1 MFAAVQYNLNHTFK
15 WIPDN
20 IEAGLRLGGGML
32 QFGNGVSFSASF
44 GYHFLPTR
52 YYMGIY
58 TNSILAFDEVENGRL
73 TGWAG
78 LGLSLG
84 ANLGELNPKLV
95 KSYKDIWD
103 EDLLLFSYFKKVLT
117 KSELIYLKDR
127 PIILEGNLDEYFTSN
142 SASNGLKIRTPFST
156 KIGIIDFNILISYIE
171 YFFDSKIGGDPDFK
185 GEAYLLGT
193 DINLNNVIKFGG
205 KKISKSI
212 VLEFGSFHSGLGL
225 TTGFEIDYY
234 FSKIPINI
242 NTHGKYYGFSN
253 DQVFTGWFSLGLGI
267 GIDFEKLSS
276 KE

>member
-1 MFAAVQYNLNHTFK
+1 M
-15 WIPDN
+15 
-20 IEAGLRLGGGML
+20 
-32 QFGNGVSFSASF
+32 
-44 GYHFLPTR
+44 
-52 YYMGIY
+52 
-58 TNSILAFDEVENGRL
+58 
-73 TGWAG
+73 
-78 LGLSLG
+78 G

-95 KSYKDIWD
+95 KNYKDIWD
-103 EDLLLFSYFKKVLT
+103 EDLLLFSYFKKILT

-142 SASNGLKIRTPFST
+142 SISNGLKIRTPFST

-193 DINLNNVIKFGG
+193 DINLNNVFKFGG